1 MRTQV
6 LKINV
11 VNMKHE
17 IERDYFRYKE
27 LFYRCLIVN
36 LCIYNTFTHNVLQS
50 TIIEDGHYNQFLLYL
65 GQKVCPVQ
73 ELIAEIDPVHAAT
86 TFLDTNLYLEEFIN
100 VKHDDSMMNL
110 YSLTID
116 DTYHIVITNKQI
128 KRPHA

>member
-11 VNMKHE
+11 VNLKHE
-17 IERDYFRYKE
+17 IERDYFRFKE
-27 LFYRCLIVN
+27 LFYRCLVVN
-36 LCIYNTFTHNVLQS
+36 LCVYNTFHQNVLQS
-50 TIIEDGHYNQFLLYL
+50 TIIEDGHYNQFLLFL
-65 GQKVCPVQ
+65 TQKACSIP
-73 ELIAEIDPVHAAT
+73 EMIAEIDPVHAAS

-100 VKHDDSMMNL
+100 MKHDPSLMNL